1 MDAASIQERLTD
13 TGLSERELALI
24 IDVLGRNGTVRHAV
38 LFGSRAKGA
47 ARPNSDIDLAIEG
60 LQDDLDLARLAMTLD
75 ELPLPWRFDVLRFES
90 IASTPLKEHIERL
103 GVVSRSRCNRFSIL
117 PVRRFVAFIR

>member
-24 IDVLGRNGTVRHAV
+24 IDALGRNGTVRHAV

-103 GVVSRSRCNRFSIL
+103 GVVIYQK
-117 PVRRFVAFIR
+117 